1 MLSGHC
7 HVEKDLLRQGHTK
20 SDLNKSHTTI
30 YMDDRSF
37 CDSNIPR
44 LLDRADAWLR
54 WSTMTNLLEN
64 TKIQAVARTKQK
76 QNQLA
81 DLRPEWTGQAETT
94 ILGITLTLERR
105 RNSETEIKRIDKAKR
120 RTKLLACLPLPW
132 PNKLAVFKALVL
144 PAVVYGWVC
153 RKMPADDAD
162 HLHKALTRALHT
174 NVMANSDIRKVVYG
188 GTTHPLCVIKQRL
201 FRRLGRLKK
210 QKSVTWTNRAWT
222 STNLL
227 RNYLADDNWTEVREW
242 CWTNTSRV
250 SLTLDA
256 AENKT
261 FHDPECHLLRQQWR
275 LQCLQDWLQ
284 GQRHEA
290 RLWRETESIENI
302 ERQMLRIDLNWARH
316 VLETACAP
324 HRAVLLGSVV
334 SPAWLS
340 RSRGDSSECPW
351 CSESFATLLHLF
363 WDCPSHHGEITKP
376 TNYLQ
381 ARFGWPE
388 CNAHEDESWKILN
401 HMANVVSQLWLARHG
416 ESHAVPTGTDN

>member
-1 MLSGHC
+1 M
-7 HVEKDLLRQGHTK
+7 RQGHTK
-20 SDLNKSHTTI
+20 NDLNKSHTTI

-64 TKIQAVARTKQK
+64 TNKIQAVARTKQK

-132 PNKLAVFKALVL
+132 PNKLAVYKALVL

-316 VLETACAP
+316 VLETASAP

-351 CSESFATLLHLF
+351 CSESFATLPHLF

-388 CNAHEDESWKILN
+388 RNVQEDESWKILN

-416 ESHAVPTGTDN
+416 ESHAVPNGTDN

>member
-1 MLSGHC
+1 
-7 HVEKDLLRQGHTK
+7 
-20 SDLNKSHTTI
+20 
-30 YMDDRSF
+30 
-37 CDSNIPR
+37 
-44 LLDRADAWLR
+44 
-54 WSTMTNLLEN
+54 MTNLLEN
-64 TKIQAVARTKQK
+64 TNKIQAVARTKQK
-76 QNQLA
+76 RNQLA

-105 RNSETEIKRIDKAKR
+105 RNSETETKRIDNARR

-132 PNKLAVFKALVL
+132 PNKLAVYKALFL

-162 HLHKALTRALHT
+162 HLHKALTRALRT

-242 CWTNTSRV
+242 CWTNTSCT

-261 FHDPECHLLRQQWR
+261 CHDPECHLLRQQWR
-275 LQCLQDWLQ
+275 LQCLQDAPDAPYWFQLGTSSPWNSFRSPPCGFVRKCSLASLAVAQSRRLKWMSLVQRILRNTTSPFLGLSLTPWRNHQTNKLSSSPLQ
-284 GQRHEA
+284 LAGAQCARRWILENSQPHGQCGQSA
-290 RLWRETESIENI
+290 VAGSLWR
-302 ERQMLRIDLNWARH
+302 RPCCADRHWQLRYLCS
-316 VLETACAP
+316 VLDGMQCGGASTSLCI
-324 HRAVLLGSVV
+324 RA
-334 SPAWLS
+334 
-340 RSRGDSSECPW
+340 SSTIT
-351 CSESFATLLHLF
+351 TLF
-363 WDCPSHHGEITKP
+363 
-376 TNYLQ
+376 
-381 ARFGWPE
+381 F
-388 CNAHEDESWKILN
+388 
-401 HMANVVSQLWLARHG
+401 
-416 ESHAVPTGTDN
+416 